1 MKYRAAAD
9 ADFLV
14 SASGRKATVSE
25 IRIIGAGNLSTE
37 SVDKI
42 VEHRV
47 ENAVNWP
54 CPGVFHFLSDSD
66 ANGNVQLISKLCSP
80 LQTRGFSLLVDGA
93 FLKCGCCRIFALA
106 HSGPNTSPPC
116 PTP

>member
-1 MKYRAAAD
+1 MEYRVEAD

-14 SASGRKATVSE
+14 SASGSKTTVSE
-25 IRIIGAGNLSTE
+25 ARVIGAGNLSTE

-54 CPGVFHFLSDSD
+54 CPGV
-66 ANGNVQLISKLCSP
+66 
-80 LQTRGFSLLVDGA
+80 
-93 FLKCGCCRIFALA
+93 
-106 HSGPNTSPPC
+106 GPFFERF
-116 PTP
+116 